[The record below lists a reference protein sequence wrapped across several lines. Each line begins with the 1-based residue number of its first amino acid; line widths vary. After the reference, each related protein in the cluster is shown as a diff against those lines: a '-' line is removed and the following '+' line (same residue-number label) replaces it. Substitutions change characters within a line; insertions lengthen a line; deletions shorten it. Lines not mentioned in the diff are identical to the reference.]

1 MNTEEHRE
9 RLKNYGLRVTPQ
21 RMAVMEAVEM
31 LHSHPSADEVSQF
44 IRQNY
49 PAIATGTI
57 YKTLDTL
64 VEKGL
69 IRRVKTDRDIMR
81 YDAILQSHHHLYC
94 AVRERIEDYYDDEL
108 DNILN
113 EYFKRRKIKDFDIE
127 EIRLQI
133 VGRFPDCDKEKHKN
147 RKH

>member
-1 MNTEEHRE
+1 MKTEERKT
-9 RLKNYGLRVTPQ
+9 RLKQSGLKVTPQ
-21 RMAVMEAVEM
+21 RMAVLEAVEM
-31 LHSHPSADEVSQF
+31 LHSHPTADEVSHF

-49 PAIATGTI
+49 PTIATGTV

-69 IRRVKTDRDIMR
+69 IRRVKTDRDVMR

-94 AVRERIEDYYDDEL
+94 AVKERIEDYYDEEL
-108 DNILN
+108 DRLLN
-113 EYFKRRKIKDFDIE
+113 EYFIRKKIKDFDID

-133 VGRFPDCDKEKHKN
+133 VGRFPDCDKEKHKTH
-147 RKH
+147 KH